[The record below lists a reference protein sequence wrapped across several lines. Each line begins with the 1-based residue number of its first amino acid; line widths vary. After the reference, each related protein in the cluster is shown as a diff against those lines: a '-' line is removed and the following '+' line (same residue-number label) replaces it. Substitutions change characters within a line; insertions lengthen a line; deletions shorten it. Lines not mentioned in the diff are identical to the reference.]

1 MPGVDITAVITEVRR
16 KFPAVEVDE
25 KFTVTVP
32 IGELYALMKEL
43 KSNPQF
49 DFNYLTNLT
58 AVDYPDNF
66 IVVYNLVSLQHDY
79 TLMVKAG
86 VSKDNP
92 EVPSLFYLWGAA
104 GWQERE
110 VYDMFGIVFTG
121 HPHMKRILLD
131 EDFVGHPLRKD
142 FKWERSRQE

>member
-1 MPGVDITAVITEVRR
+1 MPGTDITAVITEIRR

-25 KFTVTVP
+25 KHAVTVP
-32 IGELYALMKEL
+32 IGELYALMEEL

-58 AVDYPDNF
+58 AVDYPENF
-66 IVVYNLVSLQHDY
+66 MVVYNLVSFRHDY

-86 VSKDNP
+86 IGKDNP
-92 EVPSLFYLWGAA
+92 EAPSLFSLWGAA

-121 HPHMKRILLD
+121 HPNMKRILLD

-142 FKWERSRQE
+142 FKWDRFRQE